1 MTDADGPAKK
11 GRFAPDF
18 LLELFT
24 NPLDPGYADA
34 ARARAR
40 NGPRARWRQAGAYS
54 LRTVTLLV
62 VGFLLAVAYR
72 AAVSAEPERSRAHAG
87 LVQEVKTSQ
96 ERTDELQVG
105 ADKLRREVTAAQQA
119 ALGGGAAELARAR
132 EQEAAAGL
140 ASVTG
145 PGAVVRL
152 ADAPSPIDPNTGR
165 PSTTE
170 VSRVLDVDLQS
181 VVNALWAGGAE
192 AVAINGQRLTTL
204 STIRTAG
211 NAVLVDFRPVTS
223 PYEVAAIGPTDLE
236 KQFQHTSTAATMADL
251 AKRYGLGYET
261 RTERTLALPAAPGT
275 SLRYAH
281 PPAPSPSVSPSG
293 GN

>member
-1 MTDADGPAKK
+1 MTDGPTER
-11 GRFAPDF
+11 RFAPEF

-34 ARARAR
+34 AEARR
-40 NGPRARWRQAGAYS
+40 IHGPRPRWRQAGANG
-54 LRTVTLLV
+54 LRLLTLLV

-72 AAVSAEPERSRAHAG
+72 EAVSAEPERSRAHAG
-87 LVQEVKTSQ
+87 LVQEVKTGQ
-96 ERTDELQVG
+96 ERTDALQVES
-105 ADKLRREVTAAQQA
+105 DKLRRELTAAQQA
-119 ALGGGAAELARAR
+119 ALGGSAEELARVRA
-132 EQEAAAGL
+132 QEAAAGL

-170 VSRVLDVDLQS
+170 VNRVLDVDLQS
-181 VVNALWAGGAE
+181 VVNALWASGAE
-192 AVAINGQRLTTL
+192 AVAVNGQRLTAT

-211 NAVLVDFRPVTS
+211 NAILVDFRPVTS
-223 PYEVAAIGPTDLE
+223 PYEVSAVGPTELE
-236 KQFQHTSTAATMADL
+236 KLFQHTAAAATMADL
-251 AKRYGLGYET
+251 AKQYGLGYAT
-261 RTERTLALPAAPGT
+261 RSENALTLPAAPGPD
-275 SLRYAH
+275 LRYAH
-281 PPAPSPSVSPSG
+281 PPTPSPSASG